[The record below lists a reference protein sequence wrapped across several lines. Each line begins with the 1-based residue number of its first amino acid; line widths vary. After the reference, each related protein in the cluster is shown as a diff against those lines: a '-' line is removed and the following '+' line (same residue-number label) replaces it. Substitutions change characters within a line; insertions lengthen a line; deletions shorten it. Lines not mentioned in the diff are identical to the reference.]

1 MSHATSGSPSPQ
13 RGNVPPLL
21 LPWPSPDL
29 WSQLVTLHN
38 SSVPCSRS
46 PQPSVS
52 ADYIVESLHPDQG
65 ALAGLVALDAKTS
78 FSGVDWMMVHGT
90 DVSLPQP
97 HDCCCRR
104 FSTPPVPA
112 MTSPNIQH
120 RNTERF
126 RQAFGANSNNGPS
139 VGILDSG
146 HSSATSIFRSIR
158 EHIVTS
164 CSRSIDNI
172 SERSSAILPSHFD
185 SLLTPSITRR
195 RVHLSPIV
203 AAPPAAALTRH
214 RTDSV
219 VGIFIGGHVDDEGN
233 VMCLGGTRFTPTALV
248 QAVEQGVAAANR
260 VALARGGRVADRI
273 APPIVICFGLCRG
286 GNRWSEEMRG
296 GGRVSLVI
304 DSPLWGAGVLGGIP
318 PSQRKSFKTLFSASI
333 PLFMEATVSMHKHPL
348 NVWGREQGVGPAT
361 REGVVGLFPREL
373 IVADAT
379 AEDHQKGKSPYGNV
393 LLPPRESG

>member
-1 MSHATSGSPSPQ
+1 
-13 RGNVPPLL
+13 V
-21 LPWPSPDL
+21 
-29 WSQLVTLHN
+29 
-38 SSVPCSRS
+38 
-46 PQPSVS
+46 
-52 ADYIVESLHPDQG
+52 I
-65 ALAGLVALDAKTS
+65 
-78 FSGVDWMMVHGT
+78 
-90 DVSLPQP
+90 
-97 HDCCCRR
+97 
-104 FSTPPVPA
+104 
-112 MTSPNIQH
+112 I
-120 RNTERF
+120 ERE
-126 RQAFGANSNNGPS
+126 
-139 VGILDSG
+139 GILDSG

-260 VALARGGRVADRI
+260 VALARGGRVAAIEQGVAAANRVALARGGRVADRI

-333 PLFMEATVSMHKHPL
+333 PLFMEATVSIHKHPL